1 MMPDEAILAGVLVV
15 FLWRT
20 LSCIVA
26 RSPATGENG
35 NRQVRPHTIGVEILS
50 SGDFGVSSHGTDV
63 AVVVTERSADVRGS
77 DRESWTQANGG
88 RGETDPESE
97 C

>member
-1 MMPDEAILAGVLVV
+1 MTPDEAILADVSVV

-20 LSCIVA
+20 LSCFVA
-26 RSPATGENG
+26 RSPATGKNG
-35 NRQVRPHTIGVEILS
+35 NVQVRPHTIGVTILS
-50 SGDFGVSSHGTDV
+50 SGDFGISSHGTDI

-77 DRESWTQANGG
+77 DREGWTQANGG
-88 RGETDPESE
+88 RGETEPESE

>member
-1 MMPDEAILAGVLVV
+1 MPDEAILAGVSVV
-15 FLWRT
+15 LLWRT
-20 LSCIVA
+20 LSRIVA

-35 NRQVRPHTIGVEILS
+35 NSQVRPHTIGVKILS
-50 SGDFGVSSHGTDV
+50 SGDFGVSSHGTDI
-63 AVVVTERSADVRGS
+63 AVVVTERFADVRGS
-77 DRESWTQANGG
+77 DREGWTQANGG